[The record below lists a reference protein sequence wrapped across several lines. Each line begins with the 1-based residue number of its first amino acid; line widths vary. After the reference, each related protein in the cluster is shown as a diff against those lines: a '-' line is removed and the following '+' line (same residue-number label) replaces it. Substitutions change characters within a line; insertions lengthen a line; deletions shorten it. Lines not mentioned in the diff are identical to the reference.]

1 MITSGK
7 IYVTGSKCCGN
18 CRYVAEYIMSN
29 GKGAPQFRCTRIR
42 GEKRDEYRRYI
53 DAEMI
58 VSKYK
63 RKCNF
68 YKKEQ

>member
-29 GKGAPQFRCTRIR
+29 GRGAPQFHCTGIR
-42 GEKRDEYRRYI
+42 GKERDEYGHYI
-53 DAEMI
+53 EEAMR

-63 RKCNF
+63 KACNF
-68 YKKEQ
+68 YKQGL